1 MRSDKAKKRTENERK
16 TDRRKTEGAAA
27 AAVANLPDLPT
38 PPSPSMTIL

>member
-27 AAVANLPDLPT
+27 VANLPDLPT